1 MHYDHTPLFDFLQY
15 FGQTVLKLQ
24 KVVDILYFSPYTTDR
39 KAQKEENLMI
49 NTYYYPNSNEN
60 LSNTVDSIKVAENC
74 GLAAAVSWCK
84 TIRLDN
90 LLNKMQQIDLRKANA
105 LSELETLARSVENLL
120 ESNRGGD
127 KGIHGFI
134 GERAQVY
141 ITNAWALINGEVKP
155 SVLIDDNGMVDY
167 IERGINIQQKA
178 CRANGFLGLDH
189 IMDHKAKYPTFNGKY
204 QIPKDFYEEFHRLAD
219 MEKIDA
225 GKLSRHEWN
234 LWQEVQRIKNANI
247 EVEPM
252 KVTYEEIQRDNIFGT
267 INRQKEQ
274 IQKTHNKNAQSVV
287 NEHKP
292 TVKACLGTTAASS
305 VIEGTLSGAAVIIDK
320 KINGKSIKDYDKQD
334 VKDVGLATAE
344 GSVRGAI
351 RGAAVYIVENCT
363 PVPGII
369 AGGAVTVAWDGA
381 KAAYKYNKGLATKE
395 ECIDIVVRSL
405 VKATAGTTGAL
416 IGGQICPI
424 PVVGE
429 VIGGFA
435 FSLVSDKLYNY
446 LKNKKKYAIFNTK
459 LQSS

>member
-1 MHYDHTPLFDFLQY
+1 MIITFH
-15 FGQTVLKLQ
+15 
-24 KVVDILYFSPYTTDR
+24 
-39 KAQKEENLMI
+39 NL
-49 NTYYYPNSNEN
+49 NSNED
-60 LSNTVDSIKVAENC
+60 LTNTVDSIKVAENC

-105 LSELETLARSVENLL
+105 LSELEALTRSVENLL
-120 ESNRGGD
+120 ESNRGGE

-178 CRANGFLGLDH
+178 CKANGFLGLDH
-189 IMDHKAKYPTFNGKY
+189 IMDHKAKYPSFNGRY

-252 KVTYEEIQRDNIFGT
+252 KVSYDEIQRDNIFDT
-267 INRQKEQ
+267 IKKNQEEIQKE
-274 IQKTHNKNAQSVV
+274 HNKNVQSAIS
-287 NEHKP
+287 EHKP
-292 TVKACLGTTAASS
+292 TMKACIGTAAASS
-305 VIEGTLSGAAVIIDK
+305 VIEGTLSGATVIIDK
-320 KINGKSIKDYDKQD
+320 KIHGKSIKDYEKQD
-334 VKDVGLATAE
+334 VKDIGLATAE
-344 GSVRGAI
+344 GSVRGAV
-351 RGAAVYIVENCT
+351 RGAAVYIAENCT
-363 PVPGII
+363 PIPGIVV
-369 AGGAVTVAWDGA
+369 GSAVTVAWDSA
-381 KAAYKYNKGLATKE
+381 KAAYKYNKGMATKE
-395 ECIDIVVRSL
+395 ECIDIVVSSL
-405 VKATAGTTGAL
+405 VKATFGATGAL
-416 IGGQICPI
+416 IGGRICPI
-424 PVVGE
+424 PIVGE

-435 FSLVSDKLYNY
+435 FSLVSDKIYNY
-446 LKNKKKYAIFNTK
+446 IKNKKKYVILDIKF
-459 LQSS
+459 QSS